1 MPVKYEC
8 SIKSALNVCLVFNCF
23 HVSGYHR
30 RGEAGGGLFLGTPAC
45 LQTRDKARAATQ
57 GINDKVTIMIMIR
70 ITQGTRK
77 LLRCAQGGLHT
88 RPHQP

>member
-1 MPVKYEC
+1 MLFNKNFSEKRDILRKISYMPVKYEC

-70 ITQGTRK
+70 IT
-77 LLRCAQGGLHT
+77 
-88 RPHQP
+88 